1 MSPSPQA
8 VAHMEARRRL
18 TEATAR
24 ASRQMW
30 RQVDRDNIYTSW
42 LGMLARLVAIVSGG
56 QLAAAQATDPW
67 LMELLGMDPE
77 QPESDRLNPAALVG
91 VDGGGQPLADVLM
104 APMWAALRLVTQGRP
119 VVQSMASGQALL
131 DAVVRT
137 AVADAGRAADSVGMI
152 ARPAVTSYVRVVEGG
167 ACSRCLVLAG
177 REYGVSTAF
186 ARHPKCNCSM
196 EPVTR
201 EHRPT
206 PASPEALFKSMSD
219 AEKKRVFGASA
230 VKAIDAGA
238 DIAQVVN
245 ARRGMASATVFG
257 RTVRATTEGTQ
268 RGEFRR
274 REFRRL
280 QDEGAIPRSR
290 SIRGF
295 SPTATRLMPEEIV
308 RLADNR
314 EHAVRLLRQHA
325 YIA

>member
-8 VAHMEARRRL
+8 VAHMEAQRRL
-18 TEATAR
+18 AEATAR

-42 LGMLARLVAIVSGG
+42 VGMLARLVAIVSGG
-56 QLAAAQATDPW
+56 QLAAAQATEPW
-67 LMELLGMDPE
+67 LMGLLGMDPE
-77 QPESDRLNPAALVG
+77 QPESDRLDPVSLTG
-91 VDGGGQPLADVLM
+91 VDGAGHPLASVLM

-152 ARPAVTSYVRVVEGG
+152 SRPAVTSYVRVVEGG

-206 PASPEALFKSMSD
+206 PASPEALFKAMSD
-219 AEKKRVFGASA
+219 AEKQRVFGASA

-257 RTVRATTEGTQ
+257 RKVQATTEGTQ

-280 QDEGAIPRSR
+280 QDEGAIPRSK

-295 SPTATRLMPEEIV
+295 RPTTARLMPEEIV

-314 EHAVRLLRQHA
+314 EHAVRLLRQHS